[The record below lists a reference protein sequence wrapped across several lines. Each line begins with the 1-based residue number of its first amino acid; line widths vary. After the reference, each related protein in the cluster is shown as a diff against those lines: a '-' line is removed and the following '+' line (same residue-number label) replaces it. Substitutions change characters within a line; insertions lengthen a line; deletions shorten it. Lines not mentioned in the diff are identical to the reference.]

1 MPVSN
6 GKNDS
11 MADRLPRVLQVLPAL
26 QSGGVEKATL
36 DWAKILCQKAP
47 TFVASAGGS
56 LVKQLEVSGATHFQL
71 PLDKKS
77 PWSLWLNARV
87 LCQIIKDHNIQ
98 LVHARS
104 RMPAW
109 SALWA
114 ARRMKVP
121 FITTYHGVYN
131 SHNRLKRFYNSVMAR
146 GDQVI
151 AISDYVAQHIQRE
164 HGDLNPKVVVI
175 PEGIDTDLFDPATIS
190 PDYVEKLKQ
199 KWEVPAN
206 KFLILLPGRLTRW
219 KGQEVLIKALK
230 QITDLPVHVVFLGSD
245 QGRQDYRNLLHQQTQ
260 GLPVTFIQECQ
271 DMPTAYAAADL
282 VLSCSI
288 EPEAF
293 GRVTAEALSMA
304 RPYTGTNLGATPE
317 LCMDGQTGFLVP
329 AGDAGALAHA
339 IRRQFSL
346 PIDQKTQMGLVA
358 RQHIIDHFSL
368 EQMTAKTLKA
378 YGNWVT

>member
-1 MPVSN
+1 
-6 GKNDS
+6 
-11 MADRLPRVLQVLPAL
+11 MALSRVLQVLPAL

-36 DWAKILCQKAP
+36 DWAEILCQQVP
-47 TFVASAGGS
+47 TFVASAGGD
-56 LVKQLEVSGATHFQL
+56 LVKPLEVFGATHLLL

-77 PWSLWLNARV
+77 PWSLWSNARA
-87 LCQIIKDHNIQ
+87 LCQVIKEHNIQ

-114 ARRMKVP
+114 ARWAKVP

-151 AISDYVAQHIQRE
+151 AISEYVADHIQQE
-164 HGDLNPKVVVI
+164 HGHLNPKVVVI
-175 PEGIDTDLFDPATIS
+175 PEGIDTDLFDSATIS
-190 PDYVEKLKQ
+190 SDYVEKLKQ

-230 QITDLPVHVVFLGSD
+230 QITDSPVHVVFLGSD
-245 QGRQDYRNLLHQQTQ
+245 QGRQDYSNLLHQQTQ
-260 GLPVTFIQECQ
+260 DLPVTFIQECQ
-271 DMPTAYAAADL
+271 DMPAAYAAADL

-304 RPYTGTNLGATPE
+304 RPYIGTNLGATPE
-317 LCMDGQTGFLVP
+317 LCIDDQTGFLVP
-329 AGDAGALAHA
+329 AGDAEALAHA

-346 PIDQKTQMGLVA
+346 PVDQEEQMALVA

-378 YGNWVT
+378 YRNFVT